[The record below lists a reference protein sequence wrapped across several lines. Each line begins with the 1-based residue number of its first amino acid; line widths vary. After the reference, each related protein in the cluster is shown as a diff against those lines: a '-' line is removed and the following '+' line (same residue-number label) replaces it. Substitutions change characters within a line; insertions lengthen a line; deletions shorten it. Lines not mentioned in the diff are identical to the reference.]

1 MSIQFKV
8 SKMFNKICCFMYENE
23 VWNIYTTV
31 YTTIECN
38 SEDEIIKVYKLILFV
53 FVSNENLYEH

>member
-31 YTTIECN
+31 YTTIEYN
-38 SEDEIIKVYKLILFV
+38 SEDEIIKFHKLILFV
-53 FVSNENLYEH
+53 FVTNENLYEH

>member
-1 MSIQFKV
+1 
-8 SKMFNKICCFMYENE
+8 MYENV

-38 SEDEIIKVYKLILFV
+38 SEDEIIKVHKLIVFV
-53 FVSNENLYEH
+53 FVTNEKLYEH